1 MGSEADPDAKEPTM
15 KVLVVYESMYGNT
28 HTIAEAIGR
37 GCGDGDDVQVVPV
50 GDATPERLQAAD
62 VVLVGGPTHLHG
74 ESWSMTR
81 AGARSAA
88 AKDEDL
94 ELDPDAEG
102 PGLRTWFH
110 GLGTVDGVR
119 AAAFDTRVDANPTVT
134 GRASK
139 GIARKLRHHGFDLI
153 AEPESFL
160 VTGDSVLMEGEDE
173 RAEAWARSVLGA
185 ATVRE

>member
-1 MGSEADPDAKEPTM
+1 MQ
-15 KVLVVYESMYGNT
+15 VLVVYESMYGNT
-28 HTIAEAIGR
+28 HTIAEAVGR
-37 GCGDGDDVQVVPV
+37 GCGDGNEVQVVPV
-50 GDATPERLQAAD
+50 ADATPELVHDAD
-62 VVLVGGPTHLHG
+62 MVFVGGPTHMHG

-88 AKDEDL
+88 AKEDL

-110 GLGTVDGVR
+110 GLDRVDGVR
-119 AAAFDTRVDANPTVT
+119 AAAFDTRVDANPTFT

-139 GIARKLRHHGFDLI
+139 GIARKQRHHGFDVI

-160 VTGDSVLMEGEDE
+160 VTGDNTLIDGEDQ
-173 RAEAWARSVLGA
+173 RAEAWARSVLSA
-185 ATVRE
+185 VTVPD

>member
-1 MGSEADPDAKEPTM
+1 M
-15 KVLVVYESMYGNT
+15 KVVVVYESMYGNT

-37 GCGDGDDVQVVPV
+37 GCGDGADVQVVPV
-50 GDATPERLQAAD
+50 GDATPEQLRAAD
-62 VVLVGGPTHLHG
+62 VVVVGGPTHMHG

-88 AKDEDL
+88 AKDGDL

-110 GLGTVDGVR
+110 GVGKVDGVR
-119 AAAFDTRVDANPTVT
+119 AAAFDTRIDGNPAFT

-160 VTGDSVLMEGEDE
+160 VTGDNVLLEGEDD
-173 RAEAWARSVLGA
+173 RAEGWARSVLDA
-185 ATVRE
+185 VTVRE

>member
-1 MGSEADPDAKEPTM
+1 MQ
-15 KVLVVYESMYGNT
+15 VLVVYESMYGNT
-28 HTIAEAIGR
+28 HTIAEAVGR
-37 GCGDGDDVQVVPV
+37 GCGGDHAVSVVPV
-50 GDATPERLQAAD
+50 GDATPERVKASD
-62 VVLVGGPTHLHG
+62 VVFVGGPTHMHG

-88 AKDEDL
+88 EKEDL

-110 GLGTVDGVR
+110 GLDKVDGVR
-119 AAAFDTRVDANPTVT
+119 AAAFDTRIDANPTFT

-139 GIARKLRHHGFDLI
+139 GIARKLRHHGFGLI

-160 VTGDSVLMEGEDE
+160 VTGDNTLIDGEDD
-173 RAEAWARSVLGA
+173 RAEAWAQAVISSAVP
-185 ATVRE
+185 VRE

>member
-1 MGSEADPDAKEPTM
+1 MQ
-15 KVLVVYESMYGNT
+15 VLVVYESMYGNT
-28 HTIAEAIGR
+28 HAIAEAVGR
-37 GCGDGDDVQVVPV
+37 GCSNDHEVSVVPV
-50 GDATPERLQAAD
+50 GEATPEGVRASD
-62 VVLVGGPTHLHG
+62 VVFVGGPTHLHG

-88 AKDEDL
+88 EKEEL

-110 GLGTVDGVR
+110 QLGKVDGVQ
-119 AAAFDTRVDANPTVT
+119 AAAFDTRIDANPTFT

-139 GIARKLRHHGFDLI
+139 GIARKLRHHGFGLL

-160 VTGDSVLMEGEDE
+160 VTDDNALVDGEDA
-173 RAEAWARSVLGA
+173 RAAAWARSVLGA
-185 ATVRE
+185 APVSE